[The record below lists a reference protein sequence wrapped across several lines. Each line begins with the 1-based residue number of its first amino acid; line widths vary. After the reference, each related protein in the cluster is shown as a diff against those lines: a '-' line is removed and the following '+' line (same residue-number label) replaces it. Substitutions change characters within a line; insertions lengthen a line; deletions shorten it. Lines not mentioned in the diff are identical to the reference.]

1 MAESPI
7 DENLIWVGTDDG
19 NLQVTTDAG
28 KTWTNVSVN
37 ISATGIAKQSWV
49 SSIEPSRF
57 NKTTVYATFENHMYG
72 DMQTYVAVSSDLGK
86 TWKRLQ
92 GKDFTGFA
100 HKIREDLVN
109 KDMLFLGTEMG
120 LFATLDGGQ
129 NWFRMKNN
137 IPEYVLARDIQ
148 IHPTTHDLI
157 IASHGRG
164 IFVVDDIR
172 ALRQLSREK
181 LEEDVYL
188 YPIPDIT
195 LNNGK
200 FGWGGP
206 EVSGG
211 WYTGNPAE
219 KPRITYYL
227 KSRLNSGKV
236 TIDIL
241 DDKGLL
247 VQSLPGTIRKGINTV
262 SWNLRGN
269 PPKVAAGSTKMDGAG
284 FTAPMVLPGEYTCRL
299 KIKDREYTCKF
310 NCVHDDKNPDLS
322 LADRRLVYEKSIQL
336 QNLYNKIN
344 GSIDTINKIQSVL
357 KRDTVAFSKNK
368 IARLFYDDLQKVKAE
383 LTATKKLSIFA
394 DEERLREKVSELYA
408 TFCGMESCPNNLQI
422 EAIEGL
428 EKDYKTGEEK
438 LKKTVTTYLPKVK
451 QLSPVN

>member
-1 MAESPI
+1 MAIFSESNYHQQLFLVYLYHVHWRRTPVYLWPHSHHWKKLLFEKSEYIQPQKTANEEKLRWNWNTPIVTGAANPKNLYVAAQYLYKSVDQGRNWKRISPDLTTNDKKKQEQEDSGGLSEDNTSAENHCTIFNLAESPI

-19 NLQVTTDAG
+19 NLQVTTDGG
-28 KTWTNVSVN
+28 KTWTNVSAN

-172 ALRQLSREK
+172 ALRQLSKEK

-188 YPIPDIT
+188 YPI
-195 LNNGK
+195 
-200 FGWGGP
+200 
-206 EVSGG
+206 S
-211 WYTGNPAE
+211 
-219 KPRITYYL
+219 
-227 KSRLNSGKV
+227 
-236 TIDIL
+236 
-241 DDKGLL
+241 
-247 VQSLPGTIRKGINTV
+247 
-262 SWNLRGN
+262 
-269 PPKVAAGSTKMDGAG
+269 
-284 FTAPMVLPGEYTCRL
+284 
-299 KIKDREYTCKF
+299 
-310 NCVHDDKNPDLS
+310 
-322 LADRRLVYEKSIQL
+322 
-336 QNLYNKIN
+336 
-344 GSIDTINKIQSVL
+344 
-357 KRDTVAFSKNK
+357 
-368 IARLFYDDLQKVKAE
+368 
-383 LTATKKLSIFA
+383 
-394 DEERLREKVSELYA
+394 
-408 TFCGMESCPNNLQI
+408 
-422 EAIEGL
+422 
-428 EKDYKTGEEK
+428 
-438 LKKTVTTYLPKVK
+438 
-451 QLSPVN
+451 